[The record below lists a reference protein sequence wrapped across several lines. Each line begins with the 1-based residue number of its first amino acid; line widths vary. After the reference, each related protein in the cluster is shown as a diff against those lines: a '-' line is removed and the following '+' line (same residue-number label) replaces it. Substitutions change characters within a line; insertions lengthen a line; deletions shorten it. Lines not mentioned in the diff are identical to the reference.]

1 MSGEPFIIE
10 GENTVREGESRT
22 PAVVFEDFASVST
35 GGTEVYVNGSTQTAT
50 YLTGSTVATANV
62 LTLPLITI
70 PTGVGGL
77 TVVVEPR
84 VVANGQNW
92 KTGIVY
98 RVLKPGS
105 QR

>member
-1 MSGEPFIIE
+1 MSEPYVIE
-10 GENTVREGESRT
+10 GEETLREGESRT
-22 PAVVFEDFASVST
+22 PSVTFEDFASIST
-35 GGTEVYVNGSTQTAT
+35 GGLEIYINGSTQTAT
-50 YLTGSTVATANV
+50 YVTGSTIASANV

-77 TVVVEPR
+77 TVIAEPR
-84 VVANGQNW
+84 VSANGQFW

-98 RVLKPGS
+98 RILKPGS